1 MNDSRATISSVDHI
15 INKAG
20 LLPARDSRHKRGY
33 RTAACDRNVNDA
45 IKGDGNTIHAW
56 PKYRPLYEVMDRH
69 KTLESGRR
77 LVDDLG
83 ENVGIGERF

>member
-15 INKAG
+15 ING
-20 LLPARDSRHKRGY
+20 GY

-45 IKGDGNTIHAW
+45 IKGDGNRSHAW
-56 PKYRPLYEVMDRH
+56 PTLYEVMNRH

-77 LVDDLG
+77 LVDDLV
-83 ENVGIGERF
+83 ENVGIGERFRITAVVS